1 MYTFFSIICPAC
13 DPDLTAGQI
22 LGMCVLDSK
31 EQRGTHSNW
40 VSFFAIVHVASAH
53 CCIYLIILRTDSA
66 IILLP
71 TL

>member
-31 EQRGTHSNW
+31 EQRRDALKLGFVFCHRP
-40 VSFFAIVHVASAH
+40 
-53 CCIYLIILRTDSA
+53 CCIGA
-66 IILLP
+66 LLYIP
-71 TL
+71 HNTSY